1 MKNYKFK
8 IKVLNINRML
18 NKKFFN
24 KLQKEHT
31 AAMVERREIIG
42 QSNDILHDS
51 KRAIFAMHR
60 GDFVAAGDSLKKI
73 EKLMSGLQKKFGV
86 SRVEKE
92 GAYGAGVEEY
102 VEAKLLYLVLTDE
115 KIDEI
120 KGLDLSFSSYLGGL
134 SDLTGELVRYAV
146 NQAAQRNF
154 KEVEKAKNIIT
165 DIMAQLVEFDLTSY
179 LRTKYDQAKQN
190 LRKIEQINY
199 EVAMKSTHNT

>member
-1 MKNYKFK
+1 
-8 IKVLNINRML
+8 ML

-24 KLQKEHT
+24 KLQKEHS

-60 GDFVAAGDSLKKI
+60 GDFTAAGESLTNI
-73 EKLMSGLQKKFGV
+73 EKLMSALQKKFSV

-92 GAYGAGVEEY
+92 GAYSAGVEEY

-199 EVAMKSTHNT
+199 EVVMKK